1 MVVVSALLD
10 MRFGRRPGWAIHVVH
25 PDLARARSVCHYAE
39 LDESSSPP
47 AHLAA
52 DHFSH
57 SVVDCLVAGRLGV
70 FVGVAVA
77 DRAPHAVL
85 AHFHA
90 ALQGED
96 SVRKHDFLTIRCSS
110 MRSVIRV

>member
-25 PDLARARSVCHYAE
+25 PDLARTRSVCHYAE
-39 LDESSSPP
+39 LDESSSDP

-52 DHFSH
+52 DHFRH
-57 SVVDCLVAGRLGV
+57 SVVHFLVWAGRLCV

-85 AHFHA
+85 AHLHA

-96 SVRKHDFLTIRCSS
+96 SVRKHDCLTL
-110 MRSVIRV
+110 